1 MEEIIGNERVI
12 NSPLAK
18 FITMKNREIFDI
30 RKIMET
36 FNDYFA
42 NIGPNIAVSIP
53 ESKMTF
59 QNYIHYDSPCLNSIN
74 LMDLEIENAFASL
87 KTNKN
92 LWYDNISAD
101 VVKKVFDEIS
111 VILKHIFNISLA
123 KGIFPDKLKLARV
136 TRFFKKGNNTLV
148 TNYRPISVLQ
158 CF

>member
-18 FITMKNREIFDI
+18 FITVKNREIFDI

-59 QNYIHYDSPCLNSIN
+59 QNYIHYGSPCLSSIN

-92 LWYDNISAD
+92 ICYSETY
-101 VVKKVFDEIS
+101 FQY
-111 VILKHIFNISLA
+111 
-123 KGIFPDKLKLARV
+123 
-136 TRFFKKGNNTLV
+136 FFSKGNLP
-148 TNYRPISVLQ
+148 R
-158 CF
+158 